1 LSESSGNLDQ
11 GTKKKKNIGYMG
23 FFSIMLSIAI
33 LTAGV
38 LWEIYALV
46 PQYYLLLGF
55 VVLAAS
61 GCAAFV
67 ILNTR
72 IDIR

>member
-1 LSESSGNLDQ
+1 LGENDANVDQ
-11 GTKKKKNIGYMG
+11 SAKKKKDIGYMG

-33 LTAGV
+33 LTAGI
-38 LWEIYALV
+38 LWEIYALL
-46 PQYYLLLGF
+46 PQYYLLLSF

-61 GCAAFV
+61 GCAAFL
-67 ILNTR
+67 ILSKR